1 MAAPSPPSALRRG
14 FTLIE
19 LLVVIAI
26 IAILVS
32 LLLPAVQQAREA
44 ARRSQCQNNLKQLGL
59 ALHNYHST
67 YKTFPAGSGGSAG
80 PAVRGPNGGNGQY
93 LSGLVPL
100 TPYLDADALWNRIS
114 KAHTQTTGGNAN
126 NPAPFDWPAGGPRPD
141 YREYLPWVTQIAAL
155 LCPSDGADPANL
167 ADTNYLF
174 CWGDNPDGAH
184 RQLIANT
191 SRGMFARIQTAGLR
205 KCKDGTT
212 TTILM
217 AEGSR
222 FDNTRSFGGLATWS
236 RGSLASAPYSACWT
250 DVEDTNNP
258 GFYQETGLDLHP
270 AMGNHPDP
278 IRSDGNRGARWN
290 DGRPLFTGFITMFPP
305 NGPSCG
311 GGVNHGPPP
320 QIMTATSEH
329 SGGIQVVL
337 ADGSVKF
344 ISETIDT
351 GVAKQDVAI
360 RTGVHGESPYGV
372 WGALGTRAGG
382 ELIDGGDF

>member
-1 MAAPSPPSALRRG
+1 MVAPPRPPALRRG

-67 YKTFPAGSGGSAG
+67 YKTFPAAAGGSAG
-80 PAVRGPNGGNGQY
+80 AGVRDATGGNGQY
-93 LSGLVPL
+93 VSGLVPL

-114 KAHTQTTGGNAN
+114 KPHTQTTGGSAMF
-126 NPAPFDWPAGGPRPD
+126 PPPFNWPAGGPRPD
-141 YREYLPWVTQIAAL
+141 YAEYLPWKTQIAAL
-155 LCPSDGADPANL
+155 LCPSNGADAVNL

-174 CWGDNPDGAH
+174 CWGDNPDGMF
-184 RQLIANT
+184 RQLIAPT
-191 SRGMFARIQTAGLR
+191 SRGMFARIQTANLA

-222 FDNTRSFGGLATWS
+222 FEGTNSFKGLATWG
-236 RGSLASAPYSACWT
+236 RGSLMSTPYTACWT
-250 DVEDTNNP
+250 EVEDTNNP
-258 GFYQETGLDLHP
+258 GFYKETGVDLHP
-270 AMGNHPDP
+270 SATADAAT
-278 IRSDGNRGARWN
+278 RSDGNRGARWN
-290 DGRPLFTGFITMFPP
+290 DGRPQFTAFITMFPP
-305 NGPSCG
+305 NGPSCASDLLG
-311 GGVNHGPPP
+311 QPG

-329 SGGIQVVL
+329 SGGVQVVM

-344 ISETIDT
+344 ISETIEVGDARRDQPVKT
-351 GVAKQDVAI
+351 GTHA
-360 RTGVHGESPYGV
+360 GSPYGV
-372 WGALGTRAGG
+372 WGALGTRGSG
-382 ELIDGGDF
+382 ELVDGTKF